1 MVIWWLS
8 HPYPPYDSELGTQGA
23 VSSWLQPCSLGRC
36 LIQTGGCWWKFK
48 TGYPHICMYI
58 YIYRLVLFDFWLCY
72 LKPGMRYPSTP
83 QTPKTW
89 FFVSRQICKVA
100 ARTAPMT
107 GALKLLPQQSLNK
120 LGLSIVNPNLIW
132 SSLARPCKAQKSEA
146 VSTQP
151 RNMYLPLGTMQ
162 GDSPS
167 RNAKRSLAY
176 ILTTTPMSSLVP
188 ISF

>member
-1 MVIWWLS
+1 MFGNILYAN
-8 HPYPPYDSELGTQGA
+8 HGA
-23 VSSWLQPCSLGRC
+23 S
-36 LIQTGGCWWKFK
+36 
-48 TGYPHICMYI
+48 
-58 YIYRLVLFDFWLCY
+58 RLVLFWLLAAL
-72 LKPGMRYPSTP
+72 LKPRDELSKYATN
-83 QTPKTW
+83 
-89 FFVSRQICKVA
+89 FVSRQICKVA

-176 ILTTTPMSSLVP
+176 ILTTTPMSSIVP
-188 ISF
+188 ISFYWCLGSTKFILLVLRKPCRAV